1 MLKQDLVLIG
11 NGMAGVR
18 TLEEILKLDPERYNI
33 TVFGEEPYGN
43 YNRMMLS
50 PVLAS
55 EKTIAEIML
64 NDEQWYVDNNITLHK
79 GKKID
84 AIDRAKQIVTA
95 SDGTQAHYDRL
106 ILATGSMPFM
116 LPLPGAD
123 KEGVIAFRDIKDVDT
138 MLDATK
144 KFPKA
149 VVIGGGLLG
158 LEAAYGLMKQGMEVT
173 VVHLGATLMD
183 RQLDTNASQLLQK
196 CNIAVLPMV

>member
-79 GKKID
+79 GKED
-84 AIDRAKQIVTA
+84 
-95 SDGTQAHYDRL
+95 
-106 ILATGSMPFM
+106 
-116 LPLPGAD
+116 
-123 KEGVIAFRDIKDVDT
+123 
-138 MLDATK
+138 
-144 KFPKA
+144 
-149 VVIGGGLLG
+149 
-158 LEAAYGLMKQGMEVT
+158 
-173 VVHLGATLMD
+173 
-183 RQLDTNASQLLQK
+183 
-196 CNIAVLPMV
+196 